1 MIDGVVRNDEAQS
14 RYEIR
19 VDDEVAGFISYRTA
33 EGGLVMVHAEVDP
46 EWEGHGVGTTLA
58 AGALGDVR
66 ARGLRVRPDCPFVAE
81 FIDKHPEYADLKMA
95 S

>member
-1 MIDGVVRNDEAQS
+1 MTDGVVRNDETQS

-19 VDDEVAGFISYRTA
+19 VDDEIAGFINYRAA
-33 EGGLVMVHAEVDP
+33 EGGLVMVHAEVASA
-46 EWEGHGVGTTLA
+46 WEGHGVGSMLA
-58 AGALGDVR
+58 AGALDDLR
-66 ARGLRVRPDCPFVAE
+66 ARGLRVRPDCSFVAE